1 MMTFHE
7 SYGNL
12 PKSTLRLVR
21 KHNVSPADF
30 DMMLD
35 LLGMDAWVPSDGVNV
50 GRPDWS
56 VIDDHIVS
64 NSETGMYQPRFF

>member
-1 MMTFHE
+1 MNTMTFHE

-12 PKSTLRLVR
+12 PVSTLRLVR

-30 DMMLD
+30 DYMTD
-35 LLGMDAWVPSDGVNV
+35 ILGMAN
-50 GRPDWS
+50 DWS